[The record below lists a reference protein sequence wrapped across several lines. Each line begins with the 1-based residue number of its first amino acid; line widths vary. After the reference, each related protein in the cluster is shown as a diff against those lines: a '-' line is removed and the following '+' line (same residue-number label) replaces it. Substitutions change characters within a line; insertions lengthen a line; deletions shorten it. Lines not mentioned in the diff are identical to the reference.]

1 MVTMPG
7 KLIRT
12 NKFQLQSL
20 QSQLPHTSSYIKKN
34 NKEEKEKKR
43 KKEER
48 LSKWQVSTIV
58 LSS

>member
-20 QSQLPHTSSYIKKN
+20 QSQLPHTSSYIKKK

-43 KKEER
+43 KKEKR
-48 LSKWQVSTIV
+48 LSK
-58 LSS
+58 